1 MKISLTVP
9 IAGIVFGLMLL
20 TTSLPLQTSNAAP
33 LITVP
38 IDYPTIQSAIDAAS
52 AGATIK
58 VLPGTYVEQ
67 LTITKSLT
75 LVGSGARTTII
86 QAPAVPDTN
95 VLGLTYIAQI
105 NGGATVSMKGFTVDA
120 GTSCDVFF
128 GVTDLSLNSGC
139 CIVDHN
145 TLKDNRF
152 FGLVVVDGKYTISLG

>member
-9 IAGIVFGLMLL
+9 IVGIVFGLMLL

-38 IDYPTIQSAIDAAS
+38 TDYPKIQSAIDAAN

-75 LVGSGARTTII
+75 LVV
-86 QAPAVPDTN
+86 QA
-95 VLGLTYIAQI
+95 LGL
-105 NGGATVSMKGFTVDA
+105 
-120 GTSCDVFF
+120 
-128 GVTDLSLNSGC
+128 L
-139 CIVDHN
+139 
-145 TLKDNRF
+145 
-152 FGLVVVDGKYTISLG
+152 